1 MSIAPLTSTQHYSIL
16 VTKHLAHE
24 FVFGHSKVSGAV

>member
-1 MSIAPLTSTQHYSIL
+1 MSIAHLTSTQHPFIL

-24 FVFGHSKVSGAV
+24 FLIGHSKVSGAV